1 MTGLL
6 AYAQGFQVNRRSATE
21 RFVRGLYKKAQ
32 QEAYLKRMV
41 EATMQMPTDSALAL
55 IVGGLTADNRQAL
68 AKVDK
73 PTLIVVADFGPWMQ
87 FYKDLQGRIRG
98 AQMEV
103 LENVGHALFV
113 DDPIRFNSLL
123 DKFLEV
129 L

>member
-1 MTGLL
+1 MSGNGNYRPITTGF
-6 AYAQGFQVNRRSATE
+6 AA
-21 RFVRGLYKKAQ
+21 
-32 QEAYLKRMV
+32 
-41 EATMQMPTDSALAL
+41 
-55 IVGGLTADNRQAL
+55 AL

-73 PTLIVVADFGPWMQ
+73 PTLIVVAEFGPWMS

-113 DDPIRFNSLL
+113 DDPIRFNRLL